1 MEQIIKCDVFD
12 VNKNNVLIATLECD
26 VNEDEPQDLVSL
38 WSGLLFYNKVIEVIF
53 YYPNQR
59 SYTLGAYNGEIL
71 YSIDERDV
79 IMSSEDYFRIRTEN
93 LKNLHY
99 EN

>member
-1 MEQIIKCDVFD
+1 MEKLITCDVFD
-12 VNKNNVLIATLECD
+12 INKNYELIATLECD
-26 VNEDEPQDLVSL
+26 VNEDKQDLVSL

-53 YYPNQR
+53 YYPNKHA
-59 SYTLGAYNGEIL
+59 YTLGAYNGAIL
-71 YSIDERDV
+71 YTIDEREV
-79 IMSSEDYFRIRTEN
+79 LMSTEDYFRIRTEN